1 VAVTMTRVGHP
12 SESLMYSSDRN
23 AGHPP
28 ASGRVMDHVRYLLG
42 VFAFM
47 VYAPGLLF
55 WFVIHPWARW
65 WRKLGPPRTYLIACS
80 MLAALGVL
88 VFQVRGPLLGRDL
101 GTNWTLIGVSLLFCG
116 TFAWLGLRYARHM
129 SHLSLAMRMGVPEL
143 SCAEGRQALVR
154 DGIYRVVRH
163 PVYLT
168 AAVAGIAFALVVNY
182 LGVYILFVSAFP
194 ALYVI
199 TVLEEHELIERFGEE
214 YRRYQRE
221 VPRLIPRWQKTS

>member
-1 VAVTMTRVGHP
+1 
-12 SESLMYSSDRN
+12 
-23 AGHPP
+23 
-28 ASGRVMDHVRYLLG
+28 MDHVRYLLG
-42 VFAFM
+42 VLAFI

-55 WFVIHPWARW
+55 WFVIHPCARW
-65 WRKLGPPRTYLIACS
+65 WRKLGPPRTYLIVFS

-88 VFQVRGPLLGRDL
+88 VFQLRRPLLGRDL
-101 GTNWTLIGVSLLFCG
+101 GTNWTLIGLGVLFYG
-116 TFAWLGLRYARHM
+116 MLAWLGSKYARHT

-143 SCAEGRQALVR
+143 SCAEGRQTLVR

-194 ALYVI
+194 LLYLI
-199 TVLEEHELIERFGEE
+199 TVLEEHELIDRFGEE

-221 VPRLIPRWQKTS
+221 VPRLIPRLQKTS

>member
-1 VAVTMTRVGHP
+1 
-12 SESLMYSSDRN
+12 
-23 AGHPP
+23 
-28 ASGRVMDHVRYLLG
+28 MDHVRYLLG
-42 VFAFM
+42 VLAFI

-55 WFVIHPWARW
+55 WFVIHPCARW
-65 WRKLGPPRTYLIACS
+65 WRKFGPPRTYLIVFS

-88 VFQVRGPLLGRDL
+88 IFRVRRPLLGRDL
-101 GTNWTLIGVSLLFCG
+101 GTNWTLIGLGVLFYG
-116 TFAWLGLRYARHM
+116 MLAWLGSKYARHT

-194 ALYVI
+194 LLYLI
-199 TVLEEHELIERFGEE
+199 TVLEEHELIDRFGEE

>member
-1 VAVTMTRVGHP
+1 
-12 SESLMYSSDRN
+12 MYSWDRK
-23 AGHPP
+23 AGPL
-28 ASGRVMDHVRYLLG
+28 SGRVMDHVRYLLG
-42 VFAFM
+42 ILAFI

-65 WRKLGPPRTYLIACS
+65 WRKLGPPRTYLIVFS

-116 TFAWLGLRYARHM
+116 IFAWLGFRYARHM

-143 SCAEGRQALVR
+143 SCVDGQQTLVR
-154 DGIYRVVRH
+154 GGIYRVVRH
-163 PVYLT
+163 PVYLI

-194 ALYVI
+194 MLYVI

-221 VPRLIPRWQKTS
+221 VPRLIPRWQKTR

>member
-1 VAVTMTRVGHP
+1 
-12 SESLMYSSDRN
+12 
-23 AGHPP
+23 
-28 ASGRVMDHVRYLLG
+28 MDHVRYSLG
-42 VFAFM
+42 VLVFI

-55 WFVIHPWARW
+55 WFVIHPWVHW
-65 WRKLGPPRTYLIACS
+65 WRMLGPPRTYLVVFS
-80 MLAALGVL
+80 MLAVLGVL
-88 VFQVRGPLLGRDL
+88 LFQVRRPLLGRDL
-101 GTNWTLIGVSLLFCG
+101 GTNWILIGASLLFDG
-116 TFAWLGLRYARHM
+116 ILVWLGLLYGRHM
-129 SHLSLAMRMGVPEL
+129 SHLSLAVRMGIPEL
-143 SCAEGRQALVR
+143 SGSDRRQTLVR
-154 DGIYRVVRH
+154 EGIYRVVRH

>member
-1 VAVTMTRVGHP
+1 
-12 SESLMYSSDRN
+12 
-23 AGHPP
+23 
-28 ASGRVMDHVRYLLG
+28 MDHVRYLLG
-42 VFAFM
+42 VLAFI

-65 WRKLGPPRTYLIACS
+65 WRKLGPPRTYLIVFS
-80 MLAALGVL
+80 TLAAMGVL

-101 GTNWTLIGVSLLFCG
+101 GTSWTLIGVSLLFCG
-116 TFAWLGLRYARHM
+116 IFAWLGLRYARQM
-129 SHLSLAMRMGVPEL
+129 GHLSLAIRMGVPEL
-143 SCAEGRQALVR
+143 SCAEGRQTLVR

-168 AAVAGIAFALVVNY
+168 AAVAGIAFALLVNY

-194 ALYVI
+194 LLYVI
-199 TVLEEHELIERFGEE
+199 TVLEEHELIDRFGEE

>member
-1 VAVTMTRVGHP
+1 
-12 SESLMYSSDRN
+12 
-23 AGHPP
+23 
-28 ASGRVMDHVRYLLG
+28 
-42 VFAFM
+42 
-47 VYAPGLLF
+47 
-55 WFVIHPWARW
+55 
-65 WRKLGPPRTYLIACS
+65 

-101 GTNWTLIGVSLLFCG
+101 GTNWTLIGVRLLFCG

-129 SHLSLAMRMGVPEL
+129 SHLSLAMRMGVPEV
-143 SCAEGRQALVR
+143 SCAEGRQTLVR

-163 PVYLT
+163 PVYL
-168 AAVAGIAFALVVNY
+168 
-182 LGVYILFVSAFP
+182 
-194 ALYVI
+194 I

>member
-1 VAVTMTRVGHP
+1 
-12 SESLMYSSDRN
+12 
-23 AGHPP
+23 
-28 ASGRVMDHVRYLLG
+28 
-42 VFAFM
+42 
-47 VYAPGLLF
+47 
-55 WFVIHPWARW
+55 
-65 WRKLGPPRTYLIACS
+65 

-101 GTNWTLIGVSLLFCG
+101 GTNWTLIGVSVLFYG
-116 TFAWLGLRYARHM
+116 TFAWLGSKYARHII
-129 SHLSLAMRMGVPEL
+129 HLSLAMRMGVPEL
-143 SCAEGRQALVR
+143 SCAEGRQTLVR
-154 DGIYRVVRH
+154 EGIYRVVRH

-194 ALYVI
+194 LLYLI
-199 TVLEEHELIERFGEE
+199 TVLEEHELIDRFGEE